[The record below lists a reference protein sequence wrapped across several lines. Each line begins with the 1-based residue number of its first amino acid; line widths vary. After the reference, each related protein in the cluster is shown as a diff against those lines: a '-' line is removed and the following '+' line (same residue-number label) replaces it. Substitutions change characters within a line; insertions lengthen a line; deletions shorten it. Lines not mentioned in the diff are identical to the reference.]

1 MGDNTA
7 SSGFKFDASQP
18 YQLEAIKSV
27 VDLFDGQP
35 RDAEKLE
42 TMLRGQVAAVDA
54 TENTA
59 LDLDLAQEVG
69 AVGNRLVLD
78 RDTMLANLQRVQDKN
93 GLEVASKLFD
103 DSALDFDIEMETGTG
118 LSLIHI

>member
-1 MGDNTA
+1 
-7 SSGFKFDASQP
+7 
-18 YQLEAIKSV
+18 
-27 VDLFDGQP
+27 
-35 RDAEKLE
+35 
-42 TMLRGQVAAVDA
+42 MLRGQVAAVDA

-118 LSLIHI
+118 KTYVYL